1 MSIVRAKK
9 KGPPR
14 GRTREINRDPEDQFR
29 ESVVKIN
36 RCATVVKGG
45 RRFSFSALV
54 VVGDEKGRVGYGFG
68 KAKEV
73 PSAVEKGLKAA
84 KKAMKPISVKGD
96 TIPHSVMARFGSA
109 KVALIPASP
118 GTGVIAGA
126 AVRAVVEAVGIKN
139 ILTKSFGSNN
149 PINLIKATMAGLES
163 LRSKEQVEAL
173 RGVKLHELD

>member
-1 MSIVRAKK
+1 MAVARKR
-9 KGPPR
+9 GGGR
-14 GRTREINRDPEDQFR
+14 GRQREQEREPENLFR
-29 ESVVKIN
+29 EAVVKIN

-54 VVGDEKGRVGYGFG
+54 VVGDEKGSVGYGFG

-84 KKAMKPISVKGD
+84 RKAMKPIAVKGG
-96 TIPHSVMARFGSA
+96 TIPHTVTGRFGAA
-109 KVALIPASP
+109 KVALIPARP

-126 AVRAVVEAVGIKN
+126 AVRAVVEATGIKN

-149 PINLIKATMAGLES
+149 PINLVKATMAGLES
-163 LRSKEQVEAL
+163 LRSKAQVEAL
-173 RGVKLHELD
+173 RGVKLDELD